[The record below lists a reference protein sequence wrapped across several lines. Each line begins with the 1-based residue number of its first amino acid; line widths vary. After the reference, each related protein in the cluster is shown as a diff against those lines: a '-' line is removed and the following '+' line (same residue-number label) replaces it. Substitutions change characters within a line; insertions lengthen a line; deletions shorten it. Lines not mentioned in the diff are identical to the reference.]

1 MLKTTIVSVACCAL
15 IAPLAFGKDSKT
27 RNWRIGLVD
36 RGVAVTVTAP
46 NTITKMVGGEVAG
59 YQPAGTLI
67 VRQNGAGYY
76 ILDEPGRVFNRK
88 GELVRGAIRPG
99 SQVEVYFA
107 ENNGTKTIDRVVVY

>member
-1 MLKTTIVSVACCAL
+1 MKKAIVSIACCAL

-27 RNWRIGLVD
+27 RKMWHLGLVD
-36 RGVAVTVTAP
+36 RGVTVTVTAP
-46 NTITKMVGGEVAG
+46 NTITKIVGGEVAS
-59 YQPAGTLI
+59 YQPAGTLV

-76 ILDEPGRVFNRK
+76 TLEDSSRILNRK
-88 GELVRGAIRPG
+88 GEMVRGTIRPG